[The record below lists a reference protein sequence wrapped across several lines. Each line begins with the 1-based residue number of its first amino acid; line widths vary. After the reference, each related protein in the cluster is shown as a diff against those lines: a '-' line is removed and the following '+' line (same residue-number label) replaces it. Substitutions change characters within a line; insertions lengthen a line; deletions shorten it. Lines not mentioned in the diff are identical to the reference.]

1 MRKSLQGILLGIS
14 LLYSTAAWCAE
25 NTLPSLDK
33 VKQHIS
39 NISTKE
45 LQTLLKQ
52 DKNLVLVDVRTDKEI
67 QAVNGMIGVP
77 QNINIPRGWLE
88 FRMADAAP
96 NKDQTVVVYCGTN
109 QRSPLAAETLMKMG
123 YSKVKNYE
131 DGFFAWR
138 KADLA
143 VKKVDQAPDSMLYR
157 KPEKVTEGVYSA
169 IGATAP
175 PTYANSGHNN
185 NLSFIVTEGG
195 VLVVNAGDNY
205 LLAKAFHDEIKKITD
220 QPVKYV
226 VLENA
231 QSHAVLGASYWH
243 EQGVS
248 LIAHIDAVKE
258 IKEHGEDIL
267 ARMKQRNKDKA
278 SGSRIIVPNQ
288 TFTDKLTITLG
299 KQTIEILHLGSAHS
313 PGDTM
318 VWLPEKKVIITG
330 DMAFHQRLLPVFE
343 HTDTAAWLETWQKF
357 ADLDAKIVV
366 PGHGQP
372 TNMAEV
378 TKYTK
383 DYLLYMRKEIGKII
397 EDGGDLQ
404 DAYKVD
410 QSAYAHLDTFRELAR
425 HNAGQIF
432 RSMEFE

>member
-1 MRKSLQGILLGIS
+1 MRKPLQGMLLSIS
-14 LLYSTAAWCAE
+14 LLYSVAEAADSK
-25 NTLPSLDK
+25 LPSLEI
-33 VKQHIS
+33 VKQQIS
-39 NISTKE
+39 NISTDE
-45 LQTLLKQ
+45 LQILLKQ

-67 QAVNGMIGVP
+67 QAVNGMIAAP

-88 FRMADAAP
+88 FKIAEAAP
-96 NKDQTVVVYCGTN
+96 DKEATVVVYCGTN
-109 QRSPLAAETLMKMG
+109 QRSPLAADTLMKMG
-123 YSKVKNYE
+123 YTHVKNYK

-143 VKKVDQAPDSMLYR
+143 VKKVDKAPNSILYS
-157 KPEKVTEGVYSA
+157 KPKKVTEGVYSA

-195 VLVVNAGDNY
+195 VLVMNAGDNY
-205 LLAKAFHDEIKKITD
+205 LLAKALHDEIKKITD

-226 VLENA
+226 ILENA
-231 QSHAVLGASYWH
+231 QSHAILGSSYWD
-243 EQGVS
+243 EQGVPI
-248 LIAHIDAVKE
+248 IAHIEAVKE
-258 IKEHGEDIL
+258 IKAHGEEIL
-267 ARMKQRNKDKA
+267 VRMKERNKDKA
-278 SGSRIIVPNQ
+278 ANSRLIIPTQ
-288 TFTDKLTITLG
+288 TFTDKLSITLG
-299 KQTIEILHLGSAHS
+299 KQTIEILNLGSAHS

-318 VWLPEKKVIITG
+318 IWLPKKKVIITG

-357 ADLDAKIVV
+357 AALEANIVI
-366 PGHGQP
+366 PGHGEP

-383 DYLLYMRKEIGKII
+383 DYLVHMRTEIAKII
-397 EDGGDLQ
+397 ENGGELQ

-410 QSAYAHLDTFRELAR
+410 QSAYAHLDTFKELAQ

-432 RSMEFE
+432 RAMEFE

>member
-1 MRKSLQGILLGIS
+1 MRQIVQVILLSIS
-14 LLYSTAAWCAE
+14 LISLGVGAADSK
-25 NTLPSLDK
+25 LPSLEA
-33 VKQHIS
+33 VKQKIS
-39 NISTKE
+39 NISTQE
-45 LQTLLKQ
+45 LKTLLAH
-52 DKNLVLVDVRTDKEI
+52 DKNLVLIDVRTDKEI
-67 QAVNGMIGVP
+67 QVVNGMIAAP

-88 FRMADAAP
+88 FRIAEAAP
-96 NKDQTVVVYCGTN
+96 DKDSTIVLYCGTN
-109 QRSPLAAETLMKMG
+109 KRSPLAADTLMKMG
-123 YSKVKNYE
+123 YTKVKNYE

-138 KADLA
+138 DAKLA
-143 VKKVDQAPDSMLYR
+143 VKKVDQAPDSILYS

-205 LLAKAFHDEIKKITD
+205 LLAKALHDEIKKITD

-231 QSHAVLGASYWH
+231 QGHAILGASYWD
-243 EQGVS
+243 EQGVPI
-248 LIAHIDAVKE
+248 IAHIDAVKE
-258 IKEHGEDIL
+258 IKAHGEEIL
-267 ARMKQRNKDKA
+267 ARMQQRNKDKA
-278 SGSRIIVPNQ
+278 SNSRLITPTQ
-288 TFTDKLTITLG
+288 TFTDKLSITLG

-313 PGDTM
+313 PGDTL
-318 VWLPEKKVIITG
+318 VWLPQKQVIIAG

-357 ADLDAKIVV
+357 AALDAKIVV
-366 PGHGQP
+366 PGHGKP

-378 TKYTK
+378 TQYTK
-383 DYLLYMRKEIGKII
+383 DYLVYMRTEIAKII
-397 EDGGDLQ
+397 EQGGELQ
-404 DAYKVD
+404 DAYKID
-410 QSAYAHLDTFRELAR
+410 QSAYAHLDTFKELAQ